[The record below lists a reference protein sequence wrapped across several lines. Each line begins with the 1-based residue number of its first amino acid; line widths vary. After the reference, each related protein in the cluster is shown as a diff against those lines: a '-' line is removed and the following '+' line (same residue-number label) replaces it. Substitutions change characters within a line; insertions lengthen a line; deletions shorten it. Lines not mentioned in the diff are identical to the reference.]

1 MVSRNVP
8 PRAAV
13 TTIIPAAG
21 GPSRTTFHSSG
32 EKAALVV
39 MPRSYARLH
48 RYRPMQYLTGCLSG
62 RAPKCSAAGVASGG
76 RRVAWPETM
85 RRSGLPAAG
94 SAAQQLCLGRGELVV
109 GEHALLVQR

>member
-32 EKAALVV
+32 EKAAFVV

-48 RYRPMQYLTGCLSG
+48 RWESIQHLTGRLGSYPKGRCGRVAGWRCL
-62 RAPKCSAAGVASGG
+62 A
-76 RRVAWPETM
+76 AWPETM
-85 RRSGLPAAG
+85 RGSGWPAVG

-109 GEHALLVQR
+109 G

>member
-21 GPSRTTFHSSG
+21 GPSRTSFHSSG
-32 EKAALVV
+32 EEAALVV

-48 RYRPMQYLTGCLSG
+48 RWGPIRHLTGRLGVVPEG
-62 RAPKCSAAGVASGG
+62 R
-76 RRVAWPETM
+76 PETM
-85 RRSGLPAAG
+85 RRSGWPAVG
-94 SAAQQLCLGRGELVV
+94 SAAQQLCLGHPELLV
-109 GEHALLVQR
+109 GEHALLVQRRELLQ